1 MSFGN
6 LRQNGKVY
14 MASTQSGAATRV
26 MRKPRERGVDR
37 ILKLFSYLQNNGGPA
52 RLAALPEALDAPK
65 STIYDLV
72 NILGESGLLEVRDAQ
87 VYFGKVMQ
95 IYGASY
101 LRANDVVARGR
112 EMVDHLARETGETCE
127 LCIRLRGKQVIVHA
141 RPGSRPLRISS
152 EVGSQIPI
160 PWTASGRLMLSQLSE
175 GEIETVLEPEDR
187 LLSDGSAL
195 DVPAFITE
203 CHAHHGKRIART
215 VGAINNFTQC
225 LAAPLIDSRGNVEAT
240 ICFVLPIDIPEA
252 RRRMLE
258 SRLGE
263 AASSI
268 SFATLG

>member
-1 MSFGN
+1 
-6 LRQNGKVY
+6 

-37 ILKLFSYLQNNGGPA
+37 ILKLFSYLQSNGGPA

-112 EMVDHLARETGETCE
+112 EMVDHLAGETGETCE

-175 GEIETVLEPEDR
+175 GKSRPFWSRKTGYYLTAALWTLPLSSLSATLTMASGSHEPSVR
-187 LLSDGSAL
+187 S
-195 DVPAFITE
+195 I
-203 CHAHHGKRIART
+203 I
-215 VGAINNFTQC
+215 FTQC
-225 LAAPLIDSRGNVEAT
+225 LAAPLIDSRGYVEAT

-252 RRRMLE
+252 RRRILE
-258 SRLGE
+258 SGLGE

-268 SFATLG
+268 SFATSG